1 MFEMTRRKQKR
12 VLSANLGYVSLHQ
25 DAFHLLLLHKHLPHL
40 LLILA
45 HDTFHLLLLVK
56 HALHC
61 PLWGLW
67 LHRRRLRDLRNLH
80 TLHVEKPL
88 HMKCWQL
95 RADSRLARAC
105 EILPECLL
113 TTASRRRP
121 QPWTPLTLSA
131 STCAHASVSDFDFD
145 FSLPPA
151 HLSMIPSAI
160 ALLPT
165 THRHTDKTYH
175 PTSSASLG
183 SSGSQALAAREVP
196 PPTHEFSLDTCQT
209 RYDPIR

>member
-1 MFEMTRRKQKR
+1 MPRLLQALPDHCLLFRLLLHMEQVKSCLSDMPMFEMTRRKQKR

-61 PLWGLW
+61 PLWRLW

-131 STCAHASVSDFDFD
+131 SICAH
-145 FSLPPA
+145 
-151 HLSMIPSAI
+151 HI
-160 ALLPT
+160 
-165 THRHTDKTYH
+165 K
-175 PTSSASLG
+175 
-183 SSGSQALAAREVP
+183 LA
-196 PPTHEFSLDTCQT
+196 
-209 RYDPIR
+209 